1 MGSTNGKYSVEYG
14 NSVQNRNK
22 TLPSSPSNSNISKKE
37 KRSLPTIIRRN
48 LLIDSL
54 LPNKDNLTLVWLD
67 TDINNQASN
76 IDIQIKLKNLIN
88 YLRIFDEINS
98 FERYIEQISQM
109 NKEQLF
115 VIISTALSL
124 TIIPYLHNFSQ
135 IKYIYIYGKE
145 KLDIKINQ
153 QLIIKYPK
161 VKNIFLEK
169 YFSYLT
175 IILDKRNFF
184 RMSMF
189 TFSNK

>member
-22 TLPSSPSNSNISKKE
+22 TLPSSPLNSNISKKE

-67 TDINNQASN
+67 TEINNQASN

-98 FERYIEQISQM
+98 FERYIEQIGQM

-115 VIISTALSL
+115 VIISTTLSL
-124 TIIPYLHNFSQ
+124 TIIPYLHNLSQ

-145 KLDIKINQ
+145 KIDTKINQ

-161 VKNIFLEK
+161 V
-169 YFSYLT
+169 
-175 IILDKRNFF
+175 
-184 RMSMF
+184 
-189 TFSNK
+189 